1 MVSLVI
7 IFCMSAVMIASGSTL
22 SIPFE
27 DMQQQ
32 QLLLKHYPMI
42 MSHDAVSGELDEARD
57 FVVTDW
63 TRTQGVGLIGQLD
76 CGSRSF
82 DYRPYLSNDGVLYGH
97 HGGVVVYKTM
107 RSSVVEVVDWC
118 NSNPDDLVILYVT
131 DCEGDDGCL
140 TQVRSLLD
148 SLNVYTISDCS
159 VLSTLTY
166 AKAQFY
172 SRLRKG
178 GSLLALIG
186 CVSENYDPSIN
197 CYGPSFVCYD
207 SWPTNSSAVPWKEFS
222 NYMSAVTS
230 VDPTTNSSGSAAY
243 SNNLWMAQ
251 GHWQSTAVSI
261 SLGTLHNSS
270 VLLDESRS
278 GVNEWVRESIYQR
291 KFDYLNLLELDNVC
305 NHGLEI
311 YQAIQ
316 DTYLTL

>member
-1 MVSLVI
+1 MMSLVI
-7 IFCMSAVMIASGSTL
+7 VICMSAVMIASGSTL
-22 SIPFE
+22 STPLE
-27 DMQQQ
+27 DVQI
-32 QLLLKHYPMI
+32 LLNHYPMI
-42 MSHDAVSGELDEARD
+42 MSHDAVSGELDEVRD

-63 TRTQGVGLIGQLD
+63 TRTQGVGLVGQLD

-82 DYRPYLSNDGVLYGH
+82 DYRPYLSNGVLYGH
-97 HGGVVVYKTM
+97 HGGVVVHKTM

-118 NSNPDDLVILYVT
+118 NSNPDDLVVLYVT

-186 CVSENYDPSIN
+186 CVAENYDPSIN

-207 SWPTNSSAVPWKEFS
+207 SWPTNSSAAPWRDFS
-222 NYMSAVTS
+222 NYMLAVTFM
-230 VDPTTNSSGSAAY
+230 DPTSNGSAAY
-243 SNNLWMAQ
+243 SNLWMAQ

-278 GVNEWVRESIYQR
+278 GANEWIRESIYQR

-316 DTYLTL
+316 DTYLRL